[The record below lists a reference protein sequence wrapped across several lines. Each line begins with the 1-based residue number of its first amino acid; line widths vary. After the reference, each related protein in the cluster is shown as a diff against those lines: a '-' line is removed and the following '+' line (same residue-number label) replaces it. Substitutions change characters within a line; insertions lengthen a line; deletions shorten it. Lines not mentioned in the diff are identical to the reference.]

1 MNELEPLETRPVPTW
16 RRILGWVALPP
27 VLAVGCAA
35 SVFTFWGAV
44 GRLNHLG
51 LIVTLAAV
59 TFASM
64 AVMGTAIALPWLS
77 SRARITVLA
86 VPSLIL
92 ATWVGQQWFRPMR
105 FDYLPATEDSSIQY
119 WQLPTG
125 SRIAYLHSG
134 PSVSSSEV
142 RPQPVVFLHGGP
154 GLPELPDADVVA
166 ALNESGFHVYG
177 YHQFGAGLS
186 SRAERPHL
194 EYTVG
199 RQVDDLE
206 AIRGALGV
214 ERLILIGQSWGG
226 ALAAN
231 YASRFPERIE
241 SLVLTSPAPAWL
253 PAFGVE
259 AIRSLGRLSAD
270 DQRALRDLVTP
281 HIPRLGMRRR
291 LAEIN
296 PTVADQW
303 MGEREYAAFAQ
314 AQSRI
319 TAQTLAC
326 DPKAAEGLVFPGQGG
341 LVNRYVFADMEKVED
356 PRPALRLVD
365 APVLLMRAECDYVD
379 PAVIDDYAAAFP
391 RAQIA
396 DIEGAGHEI
405 LLERKDA
412 YLELVLGHLTTPTLV
427 AAPVV
432 GAAAESDPIPPE
444 APILDK

>member
-1 MNELEPLETRPVPTW
+1 MSELELTEGTPVPTW
-16 RRILGWVALPP
+16 RRVLGWAAVLP
-27 VLAVGCAA
+27 VLALACAA
-35 SVFTFWGAV
+35 SVFTFWAAV
-44 GRLNHLG
+44 GRLDNLG

-92 ATWVGQQWFRPMR
+92 ATWVGQQWFRPMG
-105 FDYLPATEDSSIQY
+105 FDYLPAIEDPSIQY
-119 WQLPTG
+119 WRLPTG
-125 SRIAYLHSG
+125 SRLAYLHRS
-134 PSVSSSEV
+134 PSLNASLA
-142 RPQPVVFLHGGP
+142 RPYPVIFLHGGP

-166 ALNESGFHVYG
+166 ALSEAGFHVYG
-177 YHQFGAGLS
+177 YHQYGAGLS

-194 EYTVG
+194 EYTVA

-206 AIRGALGV
+206 AIRAQLGA

-241 SLVLTSPAPAWL
+241 GLILTSPAPAWL

-259 AIRSLGRLSAD
+259 AIRSLARLNAD

-281 HIPRLGMRRR
+281 HIPRLGMRQR

-296 PTVADQW
+296 PAVADQW
-303 MGEREYAAFAQ
+303 IGEREYAAFAQ

-326 DPKAAEGLVFPGQGG
+326 DPEAAKGLIFPGQGG
-341 LVNRYVFADMEKVED
+341 LVNRYVFADMEQIED
-356 PRPALRLVD
+356 PRPGLRRVE
-365 APVLLMRAECDYVD
+365 ASVLLMRAECDYVD
-379 PAVIDDYAAAFP
+379 PAVIDDYVATFP
-391 RAQIA
+391 RARIA
-396 DIEGAGHEI
+396 EIEGAGHEI

-412 YLELVLGHLTTPTLV
+412 YLELILEHL
-427 AAPVV
+427 AAPTEDV
-432 GAAAESDPIPPE
+432 GLESETDPAPE
-444 APILDK
+444 PLEAQNLDS

>member
-1 MNELEPLETRPVPTW
+1 MPTW
-16 RRILGWVALPP
+16 RKILGWVALPP

-35 SVFTFWGAV
+35 AVLTFWGAAV
-44 GRLNHLG
+44 RLDSLG
-51 LIVTLAAV
+51 LIVTLAAM

-64 AVMGTAIALPWLS
+64 AVMGTAIALPWLP
-77 SRARITVLA
+77 SRTRILLLA
-86 VPSLIL
+86 VPSIFL
-92 ATWVGQQWFRPMR
+92 AAWVGQQWFRPMG
-105 FDYLPATEDSSIQY
+105 FDYLPAVEDPSIQY

-125 SRIAYLHSG
+125 SRIAFRHRE
-134 PSVSSSEV
+134 PSPGTLER
-142 RPQPVVFLHGGP
+142 RPYPVIFLHGGP
-154 GLPELPDADVVA
+154 GLPELPDAEVA
-166 ALNESGFHVYG
+166 AALSEAGFRVYG

-194 EYTVG
+194 EYTVARHVG
-199 RQVDDLE
+199 DLE
-206 AIRGALGV
+206 AIRAQLGA

-231 YASRFPERIE
+231 YAARFPERIE
-241 SLVLTSPAPAWL
+241 GLILTSPAPAWL

-259 AIRSLGRLSAD
+259 AIRALGRLDAD

-281 HIPRLGMRRR
+281 HIPRLGMRQR

-303 MGEREYAAFAQ
+303 IGEREYAAFAQ

-326 DPKAAEGLVFPGQGG
+326 DPEAAADLVFPGQGG
-341 LVNRYVFADMEKVED
+341 LVNRYVFADMERMED
-356 PRPALRLVD
+356 SRPALKRVD

-379 PAVIDDYAAAFP
+379 PAVIDDYAATFP
-391 RAQIA
+391 RARIVEI
-396 DIEGAGHEI
+396 DGAGHEI

-412 YLELVLGHLTTPTLV
+412 YLRLVLEHLT
-427 AAPVV
+427 APVAE
-432 GAAAESDPIPPE
+432 AAGEAALETGTAPESETAPVAEPLQ
-444 APILDK
+444 AQNLDN